1 MGITENSL
9 VTTIPTKVRKK
20 LFEEMTVNE
29 KGA

>member
-1 MGITENSL
+1 MGIIDNSL
-9 VTTIPTKVRKK
+9 VIATPTKARKK